1 MAGLIIEQNTD
12 GTATINF
19 PDGGQQTAG
28 GDNPVKALQNAYG
41 SRIGSVVS
49 SSKSS
54 ADQAAASLAIRR
66 NYKTAAIENTLNGI
80 ANVADTTGQGYSEQD
95 VQRWINGGN
104 GAVLGITSVEQYV
117 SQKENRGRQIL
128 STYFDNE
135 TLSGMSRK
143 QLLAATELFHQ
154 GTRDTGRS
162 NGLSVQDLDF
172 IVNKANSFSGATW
185 SPNGTAISLGDDP
198 VIIPTISSPGVTKD
212 TRNWKSIVASENPV
226 VAAQVATA
234 QMYGG
239 TYVDY
244 TTGYQRN
251 RNGNYLRDE
260 DGKVIPEEQPSLY
273 LRGNNGA
280 YITKLD
286 PSLSFD
292 YMSATLQ
299 NFGVKDTSWI
309 SNVSSL
315 MDSALLGQY
324 KTAFDSLQSSY
335 NPFGEYTSLFKTSFV
350 RNVSTP
356 FDIGEVS
363 ATTTTPETQTGTGT
377 TPTTETQTNDD
388 QSATP
393 TPPQGTPPVGD
404 QTYPTYTV
412 PENAG
417 YTLPADY
424 SGSGTSTQVQTP
436 SMPDSIKEGI
446 NLYGTLPFQ
455 YTPTTT
461 YTIGQGGV
469 TGGTGAQQT
478 QNYTVRQFR
487 NATGLT
493 TSITFLNGRPM
504 TTIPS
509 GFYPIEQQPTG
520 TSGVDAQTA
529 SAFSTTQP
537 SQVAPQV
544 APPPTPASSQIAAPQ
559 VQAAPTAASANMGT
573 STGYTPQFMATGGS
587 VQQHMAPAST
597 QPVGEFAGFRPEALQ
612 RIANTM
618 GYQGDMNGFNTYLQ
632 QNPVANERMNY
643 FTNAARRMAKG
654 GVLRASNGVD
664 TTGAVASGNATRVM
678 PTALNQQF
686 IPQQQFP
693 AGANLPTV
701 QAQIAK
707 TPGLPTGATV
717 VPTGST
723 LEAGQLVSP
732 YSGQVSGA
740 VALPT
745 AQAATTAAAMPQAQQ
760 ATQASV
766 IESTQ
771 AVSGALQTLQA
782 AQGSID
788 PRAEVLA
795 AQQTASSVGN
805 VQAAQGNAILMDN
818 PVQRQIQD
826 GELISGAANAQTAA
840 AFTEQVEAATA
851 TPTKQATV
859 QGQLEGLM
867 AQFEGGNTPAWA
879 AGSMRN
885 AMATL
890 AARGLGASSLAGQ
903 AVIQAAMESALPIA
917 QIDAQTMASF
927 EVQNLSNRQQR
938 AMLAAQQRAQFIG
951 QEFDQAFQ
959 SRVANAAK
967 VSDVANMNFTAA
979 QQVALENSRIANTMN
994 LQNLNNRQA
1003 MVMAEAAAL
1012 ANLDMQNLNNR
1023 QQSAVQNAQNFL
1035 SMDMANLSNQQQ
1047 TDLFKAQQRVQSL
1060 FTDQAAQNAA
1070 QQFNASSQ
1078 NQVDQFFA
1086 SLGQQTAQFN
1096 ATQANAQSQFNVGQR
1111 NTIERFNAEINNQ
1124 RDQFNAQNRLIIDQS
1139 NAQWRREIAT
1149 ANTAAVNRANELNAT
1164 ALLGLSQSAYNNLW
1178 QYYRDNME
1186 WAWTSAENERQRV
1199 TNIAIAQLQADSS
1212 KDIQAMKEDYSSS
1225 SNFGSAVF
1233 KFLTTD
1239 ISNSL
1244 LGGLFG

>member
-1 MAGLIIEQNTD
+1 MAGELTIEQNAD

-19 PDGGQQTAG
+19 PGGGQHTVTG
-28 GDNPVKALQNAYG
+28 GNAVKALQDAYG
-41 SRIGSVVS
+41 SRIGNVTTSTRSAAEQKAWRDETYGAAERAFAEADRVATAKAVDEATPVVNLTEDQVQAAIQRNGQTS
-49 SSKSS
+49 LPASHPANKIAISNALLGLSMGLSFDQATDMS
-54 ADQAAASLAIRR
+54 ADGGFYTMLREGYADPNWSS
-66 NYKTAAIENTLNGI
+66 TNG
-80 ANVADTTGQGYSEQD
+80 N
-95 VQRWINGGN
+95 
-104 GAVLGITSVEQYV
+104 
-117 SQKENRGRQIL
+117 
-128 STYFDNE
+128 
-135 TLSGMSRK
+135 
-143 QLLAATELFHQ
+143 
-154 GTRDTGRS
+154 
-162 NGLSVQDLDF
+162 
-172 IVNKANSFSGATW
+172 
-185 SPNGTAISLGDDP
+185 
-198 VIIPTISSPGVTKD
+198 IPTVDQLQSMGGRLKYLQSKLNNLTFGSVGSNED
-212 TRNWKSIVASENPV
+212 TRNWT
-226 VAAQVATA
+226 AAVTSGDALKGLAVATA

-239 TYVDY
+239 VTVSWRSAGFEKDA
-244 TTGYQRN
+244 
-251 RNGNYLRDE
+251 NGRDTDVPLPPNMYLV
-260 DGKVIPEEQPSLY
+260 G
-273 LRGNNGA
+273 GNGQVL
-280 YITKLD
+280 T
-286 PSLSFD
+286 SLS
-292 YMSATLQ
+292 YNPIIAYETLKS
-299 NFGVKDTSWI
+299 FGVRDTSWVE
-309 SNVSSL
+309 STLNAMGTPSGEGAAGARAQGYVDTFTFL
-315 MDSALLGQY
+315 KNNYNPWEGVENLFDMPLATLYTPTETTLGQTSTGT
-324 KTAFDSLQSSY
+324 TA
-335 NPFGEYTSLFKTSFV
+335 TT
-350 RNVSTP
+350 TP
-356 FDIGEVS
+356 QIQDVS
-363 ATTTTPETQTGTGT
+363 ATTPA
-377 TPTTETQTNDD
+377 TPTFP
-388 QSATP
+388 ATP

-404 QTYPTYTV
+404 QTF
-412 PENAG
+412 
-417 YTLPADY
+417 
-424 SGSGTSTQVQTP
+424 P
-436 SMPDSIKEGI
+436 SYQLPDSYTGAGTTTGQPAQPTDASVQAGV
-446 NLYGTLPFQ
+446 NMYGTLPFQ
-455 YTPTTT
+455 YTPTRT
-461 YTIGQGGV
+461 YDIGTSGV
-469 TGGTGAQQT
+469 TGQVGDQPQQ
-478 QNYTVRQFR
+478 QYTVRQFR
-487 NATGLT
+487 NASGLT
-493 TSITFLNGRPM
+493 TSITFVNGRPM

-509 GFYPIEQQPTG
+509 GFYPADQQPAG
-520 TSGVDAQTA
+520 TSGVDAQTT
-529 SAFSTTQP
+529 SAFQTPQAP
-537 SQVAPQV
+537 SV
-544 APPPTPASSQIAAPQ
+544 APPPTPASSQIATPQ
-559 VQAAPTAASANMGT
+559 VQAASTAASANMGT
-573 STGYTPQFMATGGS
+573 STGYTPQFMAVGGS
-587 VQQHMAPAST
+587 VQQPMTATNTPMM
-597 QPVGEFAGFRPEALQ
+597 GEFAGFRPEAMQ
-612 RIANTM
+612 RIANSM
-618 GYQGDMNGFNTYLQ
+618 GYQGDMNNFNTYLQ
-632 QNPVANERMNY
+632 QNPAANQHMNY

-678 PTALNQQF
+678 PTALAQQY

-701 QAQIAK
+701 QAEIAK

-760 ATQASV
+760 AAQASV
-766 IESTQ
+766 VEATP

-826 GELISGAANAQTAA
+826 GELVSGAANAQTAA

-967 VSDVANMNFTAA
+967 VSDVANMNFTAE

-1086 SLGQQTAQFN
+1086 SLATQTAQFN
-1096 ATQANAQSQFNVGQR
+1096 ATQANAQSQFNAGQV

-1149 ANTAAVNRANELNAT
+1149 ADTAAVNRANELNAT
-1164 ALLGLSQSAYNNLW
+1164 ALIGLSQSAYNNLW

-1186 WAWTSAENERQRV
+1186 WAWTSAENERQRI
-1199 TNIAIAQLQADSS
+1199 TNIGIAQLQADAS
-1212 KDIQAMKEDYSSS
+1212 KDIQNMKNDYESSA
-1225 SNFGSAVF
+1225 NFGSAVF

-1239 ISNSL
+1239 ISDSI